1 MDANFA
7 RAFSG
12 AWTGGQVQ
20 SGFARWCNCT
30 RQTDA
35 TDDTTHQ

>member
-1 MDANFA
+1 MDANFE

-12 AWTGGQVQ
+12 EWTGSQVQ
-20 SGFARWCNCT
+20 SGFARGCNCT
-30 RQTDA
+30 RKTDA